1 MRYVCKSTFGYENLS
16 SELVYYTNAVLAY
29 IPSLSVLL
37 AYARLSLFTAMISSK
52 VNDKIDLYFLGLFS
66 AKMEMVLFF
75 KCIYFSHKFTT
86 CC

>member
-16 SELVYYTNAVLAY
+16 SELVYYTNCGHILKHSAVLAY

-52 VNDKIDLYFLGLFS
+52 VNDKIDLYFRFVLCKNGNGPLF
-66 AKMEMVLFF
+66 
-75 KCIYFSHKFTT
+75 
-86 CC
+86 